1 VRFTNRRFFSDGVC
15 KATKNGLRLS
25 GSFSLFKEK
34 LISVDAMCFL
44 VQTVFEGIFQLP
56 DAHPRTVI
64 E

>member
-1 VRFTNRRFFSDGVC
+1 VRFSNRRFFSDGLC

-25 GSFSLFKEK
+25 GSFSLVKER

-44 VQTVFEGIFQLP
+44 AQKVFEGIYQLP